1 MVREEIREA
10 VREALAELLGKKR
23 ETYTSRYHKAK
34 YHSVTLYKETYKLL
48 KEVCREG
55 PAECVHKIVLF
66 YINNKDKIREA

>member
-1 MVREEIREA
+1 MREVVREA
-10 VREALAELLGKKR
+10 VREVLAELQRRKR
-23 ETYTSRYHKAK
+23 ESYTSKYHRAK

-66 YINNKDKIREA
+66 YINNKDKIKEA